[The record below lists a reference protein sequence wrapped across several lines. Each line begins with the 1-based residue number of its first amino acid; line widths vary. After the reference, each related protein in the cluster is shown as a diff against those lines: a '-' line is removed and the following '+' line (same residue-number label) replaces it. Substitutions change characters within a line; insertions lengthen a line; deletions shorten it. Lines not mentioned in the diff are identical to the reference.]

1 MKNIKYKIILILSF
15 LIVIVASIITIYS
28 LYHEKQED
36 QRRLSEA
43 YNQVHRTYYE
53 TIHDTIHFYSSR
65 AEANLRSPGIIKAF
79 KEKDHNTLYELVRP
93 RWEVMQRENPWLVVM
108 QFHNA
113 DGTSL
118 LRLHQ
123 PNVYGDKIADQ
134 RSMVAHAHQSAQ
146 SVSGFEEGR
155 QGLAFRILVPAF
167 DKGTYVGSVE
177 FGISAP
183 YFTDKIR
190 RFAGYDSFFF
200 VNENALGMFGRISQ
214 SITIG
219 DHIGVDIPSGLRPL
233 IQKYAQDRPKLEN
246 AVIYYANQSY
256 EVNVLKVGDYREKP
270 VGAIMFIRPASDF
283 KAHVRHMIVA
293 SALIV
298 IILILISVFIVDRI
312 YTIVTQKM
320 SFQERYAQMILDSV
334 PSPVIVTN
342 GEHLIAA
349 NDAFLGYLQ
358 YPNIEAFKK
367 EHNCVCEL
375 FEEGDTDEYLMPMHD
390 DQRWTEYMID
400 HPLKVHKA
408 KITFN
413 GLTTIFE
420 VRISVLKVNDETRY
434 VVIFNDISMM
444 QMQTMTDALTGVP
457 NRLHFTMVYQHAINM
472 ARRGEKPLGIIFFDI
487 DYFKNVNDHYGH
499 LVGDSVLKQIAAL
512 VRQRI
517 RKSDII
523 ARWGGEEFVLLL
535 PDSEL
540 DEAIKVA
547 QLLRKVID
555 EENFESVGNITCSFG
570 VAVLEENEDAEHLLN
585 RADEL
590 LYEAK
595 ANGRNRVVS

>member
-43 YNQVHRTYYE
+43 YNQVHRTYHE
-53 TIHDTIHFYSSR
+53 TIKDTIHFYSSR
-65 AEANLRSPGIIKAF
+65 AEANLKAPGVMKAF
-79 KEKDHNTLYELVRP
+79 KEKDHDKVYELVRP
-93 RWEVMQRENPWLVVM
+93 RWKVLQRENPWLVVM

-123 PNVYGDKIADQ
+123 PTVYGDKIADQ
-134 RSMVAHAHQSAQ
+134 RSMVAYAHKNAQ
-146 SVSGFEEGR
+146 SVAGFEEGR

-167 DKGTYVGSVE
+167 DKGVYIGSVE

-200 VNENALGMFGRISQ
+200 VNENALGIFGRISQ
-214 SITIG
+214 SISIG
-219 DHIGVDIPSGLRPL
+219 NHVGVEIPSGFRPL
-233 IQKYAQDRPKLEN
+233 IQKYTQEHSRLEN
-246 AVIYYANQSY
+246 SIVYHAGQTY
-256 EVNVLKVGDYREKP
+256 EVNVLKVGDYREEP
-270 VGAIMFIRPASDF
+270 IGAIMFIRPASDF

-293 SALIV
+293 SSLIV
-298 IILILISVFIVDRI
+298 IILIIINVLIVDRI
-312 YTIVTQKM
+312 YSIVTQKM
-320 SFQERYAQMILDSV
+320 SFQERYSQMILDSV

-342 GEHLIAA
+342 GKSLIAA
-349 NDAFLGYLQ
+349 NDSFLEYLQ
-358 YPNIEAFKK
+358 YENIEAFKQ
-367 EHNCVCEL
+367 EHDCVCEF

-390 DQRWTEYMID
+390 DQLWTEYMID

-413 GLTTIFE
+413 GITTIFE
-420 VRISVLKVNDETRY
+420 VRISVLKVNEESRY
-434 VVIFNDISMM
+434 VVIFNDISTM
-444 QMQTMTDALTGVP
+444 QMRTMTDVLTGVP

-472 ARRGEKPLGIIFFDI
+472 ARRGEKPLGLIFFDI
-487 DYFKNVNDHYGH
+487 DHFKNVNDHYGH
-499 LVGDSVLKQIAAL
+499 LIGDSVLKQIATL

-535 PDSEL
+535 PDSDL

-547 QLLRKVID
+547 QVLRKAID
-555 EENFESVGNITCSFG
+555 EEDFENVGNITCSFG
-570 VAVLEENEDAEHLLN
+570 VAALDGNEDAEHLLN

>member
-15 LIVIVASIITIYS
+15 LIVIVSSIITVYN

-43 YNQVHRTYYE
+43 YNQVHRTYQE
-53 TIHDTIHFYSSR
+53 TLHDTIHFYSSR

-79 KEKDHNTLYELVRP
+79 KERDHNKLYELVRP

-585 RADEL
+585 RADQL

>member
-15 LIVIVASIITIYS
+15 LIVIVSSIITVYN

-43 YNQVHRTYYE
+43 YNQVHRTYQE
-53 TIHDTIHFYSSR
+53 TLHDTIHFYSSR

-79 KEKDHNTLYELVRP
+79 KERDHNKLYELVRP

-367 EHNCVCEL
+367 EHNCVYEL

>member
-15 LIVIVASIITIYS
+15 LIVIVSSIITVYN

-43 YNQVHRTYYE
+43 YNQVHRTYQE
-53 TIHDTIHFYSSR
+53 TLHDTIHFYSSR

-79 KEKDHNTLYELVRP
+79 KERDHNKLYELVRP

-167 DKGTYVGSVE
+167 DKGAYIGSVE

-200 VNENALGMFGRISQ
+200 VNQNALGMFGRISQ

-219 DHIGVDIPSGLRPL
+219 DHIGVEIPSGLRPL

-246 AVIYYANQSY
+246 AIIYYANQSY

-298 IILILISVFIVDRI
+298 IILIVISVFIVDRI

-408 KITFN
+408 KITLN

-420 VRISVLKVNDETRY
+420 VRISVLKVNEETRY

-487 DYFKNVNDHYGH
+487 DYFKNVNDRYGH

-517 RKSDII
+517 RKSDIV

-540 DEAIKVA
+540 EEAIKVA

-555 EENFESVGNITCSFG
+555 EEDFESVGNITCSFG
-570 VAVLEENEDAEHLLN
+570 VAALEENEDAEHLLN

>member
-15 LIVIVASIITIYS
+15 LIVIVSSIITIYN

-43 YNQVHRTYYE
+43 YNQVHRTYHE
-53 TIHDTIHFYSSR
+53 TLHDTIRFYSSR

-79 KEKDHNTLYELVRP
+79 KARDHDKLYELVRP
-93 RWEVMQRENPWLVVM
+93 SWEVMQRENPWLVVM

-123 PNVYGDKIADQ
+123 PNVYGDKIAAQ
-134 RSMVAHAHQSAQ
+134 RSMVAHAHKSAQ

-167 DKGTYVGSVE
+167 DKGVYVGSVE

-200 VNENALGMFGRISQ
+200 VNENALGMFGRITQ
-214 SITIG
+214 LIAIG
-219 DHIGVDIPSGLRPL
+219 DYIGVDIPTGFRPL
-233 IQKYAQDRPKLEN
+233 IQKYAQERSKLEN
-246 AVIYYANQSY
+246 AIIHHANQSY
-256 EVNVLKVGDYREKP
+256 EVNVLTVGDYREEP
-270 VGAIMFIRPASDF
+270 VGAIMFIRPVSDF
-283 KAHVRHMIVA
+283 SAHVRHMIVA
-293 SALIV
+293 SSLIV
-298 IILILISVFIVDRI
+298 IILILISVVIVDRI

-342 GEHLIAA
+342 GEYLIAA
-349 NDAFLGYLQ
+349 NDSFLGYLQ

-375 FEEGDTDEYLMPMHD
+375 FEEGDTNEYLMPMHD

-420 VRISVLKVNDETRY
+420 VRISVLKVNEETRY
-434 VVIFNDISMM
+434 VVIFNDISTM

-457 NRLHFTMVYQHAINM
+457 NRLHFSMVYQHTINM
-472 ARRGEKPLGIIFFDI
+472 ARRGEKPLSIIFFDI
-487 DYFKNVNDHYGH
+487 DHFKNVNDRYGH
-499 LVGDSVLKQIAAL
+499 LIGDAVLKQIAAL

-540 DEAIKVA
+540 GEAIKIA
-547 QLLRKVID
+547 QMLRKVID
-555 EENFESVGNITCSFG
+555 EEDFESVGQITCSFG
-570 VAVLEENEDAEHLLN
+570 VAALEGNEDAEHLLN

>member
-15 LIVIVASIITIYS
+15 LIVIVSSIITVYN

-43 YNQVHRTYYE
+43 YNQVHRTYQE
-53 TIHDTIHFYSSR
+53 TLHDTIHFYSSR

-79 KEKDHNTLYELVRP
+79 KERDHNKLYELVRP